1 MPVLVMESSVRYNYM
16 ETGLPQVVLDCS
28 VAGILDSGHYM
39 FEENSDQLFH
49 AVFGFFKI
57 E

>member
-16 ETGLPQVVLDCS
+16 KTGLPQVVLDCS

-39 FEENSDQLFH
+39 SRENPDQLVQ